1 MRWYWFAQAEWSL
14 EWKFIIWMHQRLL
27 SLLLSIL
34 PRTIRSIHL
43 NILSHHKANVN
54 ANRWIQRT
62 PIWRGESTWTWQL
75 IPDRLVMPSN
85 IHRRDDVRRCVGFE
99 PGVAPKMHL
108 NRVPHSFAD
117 IGNRNIRWMHP
128 LGVAMPAGIGRQ
140 LFALMFDFSAN
151 RVPNLA
157 AAKVDVQCLSA
168 ITLMTKSLGWH
179 SASKSMREEWLL
191 SSK

>member
-34 PRTIRSIHL
+34 SRTIRSIHL
-43 NILSHHKANVN
+43 NNLSRHKANVN
-54 ANRWIQRT
+54 AKRWIQRT
-62 PIWRGESTWTWQL
+62 PVWRVESIWTWQL
-75 IPDRLVMPSN
+75 IPDRLGSPSN
-85 IHRRDDVRRCVGFE
+85 IHCSNDVCRCVWFE

-108 NRVPHSFAD
+108 NCVSHGFTD
-117 IGNRNIRWMHP
+117 IGDRNIHCVHP
-128 LGVAMPAGIGRQ
+128 LGVAMPECIGRQ

-168 ITLMTKSLGWH
+168 ITLTTKSLGWH
-179 SASKSMREEWLL
+179 SASKSMRG
-191 SSK
+191 K